1 MTSPKTID
9 QADVR
14 VLYVMGCGRSGSTLL
29 TLLLGAHAQAFG
41 GGEIQHFVRQGL
53 EQGLPCSCDVPVPEC
68 PVWSQILD
76 EWTAR
81 CPDWERARYLE
92 LTARIETFA
101 AIPRIVRAQ
110 PDTDPEATQ
119 LIAWTRALVLAIASV
134 TGKPVIVDASKSLA
148 RAALLSRALPGQVDV
163 VHLIRDGRGVV
174 SSFGRPMARDV
185 AGGVQRDM
193 PGRAAWRTSVEWSL
207 KNLAYST
214 VGQLAVR
221 SQVSRYE
228 DLLEEP
234 LAELNRIG
242 ALIGL
247 DYSDLADELDGE
259 LDLSDTHVVA
269 GNRLRMSKRLTL
281 RRDERWRQALGRRE
295 RGVYWSVAWPAALY
309 FGYL

>member
-1 MTSPKTID
+1 MTTSETTD
-9 QADVR
+9 HDDVR

-53 EQGLPCSCDVPVPEC
+53 VQGLPCSCGVPVPDC
-68 PVWSQILD
+68 PVWSRILD
-76 EWTAR
+76 AWIAR
-81 CPDWERARYLE
+81 CPDWDRARYLE
-92 LTARIETFA
+92 LTSRIEAFPS
-101 AIPRIVRAQ
+101 IPRIVRAQ
-110 PDTDPEATQ
+110 PDTDPDATQ

-134 TGKPVIVDASKSLA
+134 TGKAVIVDASKSLA

-174 SSFGRPMARDV
+174 SSFGRPIARDV

-193 PGRAAWRTSVEWSL
+193 PGRAAWRSSVEWSL
-207 KNLAYST
+207 KNLTYST

-228 DLLEEP
+228 DLLADP
-234 LAELNRIG
+234 TGELNRIG
-242 ALIGL
+242 GLVGL
-247 DYSDLADELDGE
+247 DYSELGAALDGE